1 MSKDSNTI
9 IGILAGTAIGATLG
23 ILFAP
28 DKGSKTRKRIA
39 DEAILQ
45 KDRLASTAV
54 DIKDRVVSEAELMKD
69 KVATTV
75 NAKKLTLDE
84 QLDTLVTD
92 ASYKAD
98 DVISKL
104 EMKLKQLKEK
114 NKKYHNGTGTKATS

>member
-9 IGILAGTAIGATLG
+9 IGILAGTVIGAALG

-39 DEAILQ
+39 DEAVLQ
-45 KDRLASTAV
+45 KDRLASTAA
-54 DIKDRVVSEAELMKD
+54 DFKDRVVTEAEHMKD

-75 NAKKLTLDE
+75 SAKKLTLDE

-104 EMKLKQLKEK
+104 EMKLNQLKEK